1 MYIDTQRFP
10 GEIIDAIGRID
21 AFCGMWNATQ
31 WLRPEVLEGLR
42 QTTIISSAGSST
54 RIEGA
59 KLSDEE
65 VAHLLGNISMDRLVD
80 RDHAEVKGYI
90 EVLTLIFGNFDAMK
104 FTENLIKGLHKEL
117 LKYVEKDQHHLGE
130 YKTAPNSVKAYDA
143 KTGEEI
149 GIVFETSSPAMTP
162 IEMERLVSETNA
174 AWEKGRDHKLLIIAE
189 FVVRFLAIHPFK
201 DGNGRLGRLLTNMLL
216 LKAGYDF
223 VRFTSHEKIIE
234 DNKDRYYLSLR
245 QTQGSLKGEQPD
257 LVPWTSFFLNCL
269 IEEIRCLE
277 GQVGLEK
284 RMTALKPIERDIIDL
299 VKKRGRATNRMVAEV
314 YNYNPN
320 TIKAHFQTLVR
331 SGTLDA
337 HGKGKGRYYTLT
349 RSRRPNTI

>member
-1 MYIDTQRFP
+1 MYIDKQKFP
-10 GEIIDAIGRID
+10 GQIIDAIGRID
-21 AFCGMWNATQ
+21 AFRGMWNATQ

-42 QTTIISSAGSST
+42 QTTIISSTGSST

-65 VAHLLGNISMDRLVD
+65 VADLLGNISMDRFTD

-90 EVLTLIFGNFDAMK
+90 EALTLIFDNFDSMK
-104 FTENLIKGLHKEL
+104 LTENLIKGLHKGL

-130 YKTAPNSVKAYDA
+130 YKKAPNSVKAYDA
-143 KTGEEI
+143 KTGREVGVI
-149 GIVFETSSPAMTP
+149 FETTSPAMTP
-162 IEMERLVSETNA
+162 IEMERLISETNA
-174 AWEKGRDHKLLIIAE
+174 AWEQTRNHKLLIIAE

-216 LKAGYDF
+216 LRAGYDF
-223 VRFTSHEKIIE
+223 VRFTSHEKVIE

-245 QTQGSLKGEQPD
+245 QTQESLKGDRPD
-257 LVPWTSFFLNCL
+257 LIPWTSFFLNCL
-269 IEEIRCLE
+269 IEETSYLE
-277 GQVGLEK
+277 EQVGLEK
-284 RMTALKPIERDIIDL
+284 RLSALKPIERDILDL
-299 VKKRGRATNRMVAEV
+299 VKKRGRVTNRMVADA

-331 SGTLDA
+331 SGILEA
-337 HGKGKGRYYTLT
+337 CGKGKGRYYTLA
-349 RSRRPNTI
+349 RSRP